1 MRVRQGRLGGL
12 SLFVREVLHDF
23 FVTNKGLLL
32 ASAISYNTLLS
43 LLPLLAVL
51 LVIASHVFDPASLVS
66 VITGELELIIP
77 GQSVSFAQN
86 VSNFFDNRDL
96 IGGIGGVVL
105 LFFSSITFRT
115 LEESMAVIFHR
126 VHARRG
132 FWTSALLPFL
142 FILLLAVGLLI
153 ITGVSIS
160 LDTLANRGFHMLGRH
175 WSIPDDRSGVI
186 YTGGIATM
194 VMLFSALYWIL
205 PTARVSFR
213 RALVG
218 GVTAT
223 VLWEITRRWLV
234 WYFSNLS
241 MVNIIYGSAG
251 AIIIILLSMEAGA
264 IILLVGAQVIA
275 NLEHLDHRRRQ

>member
-1 MRVRQGRLGGL
+1 MRQGRLSGL
-12 SLFVREVLHDF
+12 WLFVRGVLHDF
-23 FVTNKGLLL
+23 FVTNRGLLL

-51 LVIASHVFDPASLVS
+51 LVIASHVFDPATLVS
-66 VITGELELIIP
+66 IITAELELIIP

-86 VSNFFDNRDL
+86 VTNFFDNRDF
-96 IGGIGGVVL
+96 IGGVGGLVL

-126 VHARRG
+126 VHERRG

-142 FILLLAVGLLI
+142 FIVLLAVGLLI
-153 ITGVSIS
+153 ITGVSIW
-160 LDTLANRGFHMLGRH
+160 LDTLANRGFHMLGRQ

-186 YTGGIATM
+186 YSGGIVTM

-205 PTARVSFR
+205 PTARVRFH

-218 GVTAT
+218 GVTAA

-234 WYFSNLS
+234 WYFSHLS

-251 AIIIILLSMEAGA
+251 TIIIILLSMEAGA
-264 IILLVGAQVIA
+264 IILLLGAQVIA
-275 NLEHLDHRRRQ
+275 NLEHLDLRKHR

>member
-1 MRVRQGRLGGL
+1 MRQGRLSGL
-12 SLFVREVLHDF
+12 WLFVRGVLHDF
-23 FVTNKGLLL
+23 FVTNRGLLL

-51 LVIASHVFDPASLVS
+51 LVIASHVFDPATLVS
-66 VITGELELIIP
+66 IITAELELIIP

-86 VSNFFDNRDL
+86 VTNFFDNRDF
-96 IGGIGGVVL
+96 IGGIGGLVL

-126 VHARRG
+126 VHERRG
-132 FWTSALLPFL
+132 FWTSALMPFL
-142 FILLLAVGLLI
+142 FIVLLAVGLLI
-153 ITGVSIS
+153 ITGVSIW
-160 LDTLANRGFHMLGRH
+160 LDTLANRGFHVLGRQ
-175 WSIPDDRSGVI
+175 WSIPDDRSGVV
-186 YTGGIATM
+186 YSGGIVTM

-205 PTARVSFR
+205 PTARVRFH

-218 GVTAT
+218 GAIAT

-234 WYFSNLS
+234 WYFSHLS

-251 AIIIILLSMEAGA
+251 TIIIILLSMEAGA
-264 IILLVGAQVIA
+264 IILLLGAQVIA
-275 NLEHLDHRRRQ
+275 NLEHLDLRRRR

>member
-1 MRVRQGRLGGL
+1 
-12 SLFVREVLHDF
+12 
-23 FVTNKGLLL
+23 
-32 ASAISYNTLLS
+32 
-43 LLPLLAVL
+43 
-51 LVIASHVFDPASLVS
+51 
-66 VITGELELIIP
+66 
-77 GQSVSFAQN
+77 
-86 VSNFFDNRDL
+86 
-96 IGGIGGVVL
+96 
-105 LFFSSITFRT
+105 
-115 LEESMAVIFHR
+115 
-126 VHARRG
+126 
-132 FWTSALLPFL
+132 
-142 FILLLAVGLLI
+142 
-153 ITGVSIS
+153 
-160 LDTLANRGFHMLGRH
+160 MLGRH

-264 IILLVGAQVIA
+264 IILLLGAQVIA